1 MPTDLKNKIGSR
13 VRTLR
18 AARKITQER
27 LAHSIGRTPEA
38 ISNIERGKSLPGL
51 DTLVKIAQSLDL
63 PLADFFG
70 DDSSRKGNQRLEIEA
85 RLQYLLNCLSDSDA
99 EIALDQVEVLVS
111 RKRTPGEGR

>member
-1 MPTDLKNKIGSR
+1 MPKDLKTKIGSR

-18 AARKITQER
+18 VARKITQER
-27 LAHSIGRTPEA
+27 LAHLIERTPEA
-38 ISNIERGKSLPGL
+38 VSNIERGKSLPGL
-51 DTLVKIAQSLDL
+51 DTLERIARHLGL
-63 PLADFFG
+63 PLADFFS
-70 DDSSRKGNQRLEIEA
+70 DDASRKGNQRLEIEA